1 MGPDREAEMEW
12 ELLDARK
19 ALREIREICGLSRI
33 APLTASGYAEII
45 EKVRK
50 YRKAYE
56 QLDKE
61 LMDL

>member
-1 MGPDREAEMEW
+1 MAPDPNEELEW

-45 EKVRK
+45 EKVRT
-50 YRKAYE
+50 YAKAYQ

-61 LMDL
+61 LMDI